1 MPTPSRFPNGI
12 SNAAPWQMFAGMGV
26 ENPFFY
32 HQFYDDFDTVP
43 STTIGWTSSGTGSA
57 PAGGTDGGSVV
68 LTTAATASAFE
79 SIQRTEAS
87 FQPVSG
93 KKLYFVARIT
103 LSDIVNAAFTAGLY
117 PTGSTTPFA
126 AAPANGIWISKAS
139 SSSTINLNVANNSV
153 TTTTAFPAGAITL
166 ANGVS
171 FDVGFEVTGNS
182 SSSTGPSTGPTI
194 RGSLG
199 PNLVGYV
206 PQSGNGS
213 ANSTNRAPNIV
224 STAPLLT
231 TLQATVLAPLLGV
244 QTGNSSIL
252 TAAVDFVG
260 AFRER

>member
-12 SNAAPWQMFAGMGV
+12 SNAAPWQLFGGMGV

-43 STTIGWTSSGTGSA
+43 STSIGWTGTATSGGTNGGSA
-57 PAGGTDGGSVV
+57 V
-68 LTTAATASAFE
+68 LTTAATSLSTAE
-79 SIQRTEAS
+79 LQRTQVS
-87 FQPVSG
+87 FQPVAG

-103 LSDIVNAAFTAGLY
+103 LSDVVNAAFVAGLM
-117 PTGSTTPFA
+117 PVTATPFTN
-126 AAPANGIWISKAS
+126 PANGIWISKAS
-139 SSSTINLNVANNSV
+139 SSSTFNLNVANAGV
-153 TTTTAFPAGAITL
+153 VTTTAFPAGATTL

-182 SSSTGPSTGPTI
+182 AGSVGPNI
-194 RGSLG
+194 RGAIG

-206 PQSGNGS
+206 PQSGNNS
-213 ANSTNRAPNIV
+213 ANSTNRAPNIL

-231 TLQATVLAPLLGV
+231 TLQATVLAPVIAV

-252 TAAVDFVG
+252 TLTSDFIG
-260 AFRER
+260 AFEER